1 MSSKLKPLPR
11 SNDFASSRRHFQAIE
26 GLYSWQFCIM
36 AIVVNIIC
44 LKMVEKLKDGLFKHT
59 LLEQKKKKKND
70 G

>member
-1 MSSKLKPLPR
+1 
-11 SNDFASSRRHFQAIE
+11 
-26 GLYSWQFCIM
+26 M

-70 G
+70 S

>member
-1 MSSKLKPLPR
+1 M
-11 SNDFASSRRHFQAIE
+11 AI
-26 GLYSWQFCIM
+26 LYM

-59 LLEQKKKKKND
+59 LLEQKKKND